1 MRRITSYGPALVVLA
16 ASGTLLLAVP
26 AVMHAV
32 SAARMQQQV
41 AIARASIQ
49 ADDILERIN
58 AATRSVADAV
68 EPSVV
73 HLQVTTRGRGRWGS
87 TGSGW
92 VFDDSGHIVT
102 NAHVVGSA
110 TRVAVQFQDG
120 RVERGDVIS
129 ADVLTDIAVIKVE
142 PGDHVIAAER
152 ATGERLHQGERVYA
166 FGSPFGFKF
175 SMSEG
180 IVSGL
185 GRSARSGFG
194 FSQNISNYIQT
205 DAAVNP
211 GNSGG
216 PLVNV
221 HGKVVGMNVAIA
233 TASDSEGGSQG
244 QSAGISFA
252 IPLATIESRVTQM
265 IAGGELRTGFM
276 GISFNDGEEPVYD
289 ANGKHV
295 GLGVTI
301 GRVTPDGPAANAGL
315 RAGDIIIAVDGEETS
330 SSDVMRAIISSKSPG
345 TKVPIRVYRDGLPL
359 EFEVT
364 LGAISDEARAQN
376 FERLLLEQYGF
387 RVNELDGKVIVER
400 VFALGGGTENAF
412 KPGETITAVNEQP
425 VTGMQQFLLSLDKAG
440 AFLGRRVQVRVE
452 YIDENGHTLQRDVT
466 LRQAE

>member
-1 MRRITSYGPALVVLA
+1 
-16 ASGTLLLAVP
+16 
-26 AVMHAV
+26 
-32 SAARMQQQV
+32 
-41 AIARASIQ
+41 
-49 ADDILERIN
+49 
-58 AATRSVADAV
+58 
-68 EPSVV
+68 
-73 HLQVTTRGRGRWGS
+73 
-87 TGSGW
+87 
-92 VFDDSGHIVT
+92 
-102 NAHVVGSA
+102 
-110 TRVAVQFQDG
+110 
-120 RVERGDVIS
+120 
-129 ADVLTDIAVIKVE
+129 
-142 PGDHVIAAER
+142 
-152 ATGERLHQGERVYA
+152 
-166 FGSPFGFKF
+166 
-175 SMSEG
+175 
-180 IVSGL
+180 
-185 GRSARSGFG
+185 
-194 FSQNISNYIQT
+194 
-205 DAAVNP
+205 
-211 GNSGG
+211 
-216 PLVNV
+216 
-221 HGKVVGMNVAIA
+221 A

-387 RVNELDGKVIVER
+387 RVNELDGKVIVDR
-400 VFALGGGTENAF
+400 VFALGGGVENAF

-425 VTGMQQFLLSLDKAG
+425 VAGMQQFLLSLDKAG

-466 LRQAE
+466 MRQAE